1 MPEGAN
7 SRTESSVAV
16 VGVACRFPDA
26 DDASGL
32 LDVVLAGRRAFRR
45 LPPGRLNLAEYYRSD
60 PTTSDATYSSR
71 AALLEGWRFDRAAF
85 GIDQAV
91 YHASDPAHWLALET
105 AARALA
111 AAGLP
116 AGAGL
121 DRDRTGVIIGNT
133 LAGDSSRANAL
144 RLRWPYVRR
153 ALTEALDAAA
163 VPIGQAGTV
172 LRRAERRFL
181 APFPAIGPQSLAGSM
196 PATIAATISSYFGFR
211 GGSHAVDSACSSS
224 LQAVASA
231 CTALAAGDLDAAI
244 AGGVDLSLDPLE
256 LIGLAK
262 AGLLAATDVR
272 LYDERPTGYLPG
284 EGCGAVIL
292 LRTADARAAGLPI
305 YAEILGWG
313 TSSGGLPG
321 EPPSQASSQLL
332 AMRRAYDRAGV
343 DPAEIDYI
351 EGNGAAT
358 LADDEA
364 ELTALASIRAAA
376 SRTAALGSVKAN
388 IGHTKAA
395 AGVAGL
401 IKTVLVVSTGVL
413 PPATGVERPHSLI
426 AGGDA
431 RVLLPPAARDWGAGP
446 RLAAVSAT
454 GIGGSNVHLV
464 LRHEVAGRLRV
475 QRSRPAAPEPTSPPM
490 TVGGPGPWPFLLHAP
505 DRASL
510 AATLSRLADRAAWLS
525 DSELQDLACALGR
538 NPAEQ
543 GPARVALVAARQEQL
558 AAFAREALG
567 ILPLLAEGRIATRPG
582 IFASDGADGRLLLL
596 LSGEPPVG
604 GATGLRSVVGHCMDM
619 LRWLDSLEVA
629 ATVAVGHGFGLLA
642 GLAWAG
648 VLGEPEVLEICAL
661 RARFLETAVA
671 RGADITAIDAAS
683 DWPPVDGTDATAMRA
698 AIAKRFR
705 LGPPRRRLIST
716 VTGAPVRSIDEAVDV
731 ICGGFAGADLV
742 AEAVADAAV
751 GATLLIDTGPGQA
764 LKQAAASVRAPL
776 LSLRP
781 GFADPVNLARV
792 AAALFAAGALGDPQP
807 LFAGQHARPIDIW
820 REPVFLASPCEPAP
834 RQRRPPE
841 VAGKPPEDAVATAPM
856 PVATDSQPR
865 RRPGADRTAAEALR
879 TAIDA
884 VARSGAD
891 RTAAEALRTATDAV
905 PRSGVDSA
913 VADAVTPAAASVP
926 GPAADAAADGRHLPG
941 GVGVPAS
948 PAAASV
954 NGLAPW
960 SRCFTEGLRPAP
972 RPQAPEPTRSWRVY
986 AAARSPRLADLGRQF
1001 AADPA
1006 ARQTLAVLE
1015 DPADEQSRSAAVAA
1029 AHDAASTGEL
1039 VVITT
1044 SAGFTGFFAT
1054 LHAEQPSIGVTVL
1067 RVPAEA
1073 TSPAAILA
1081 VATAE
1086 PGRFR
1091 ELVIAPDG
1099 SASEPVLTEVPLSGG
1114 AGFPLGPDDVLVI
1127 SRATGGAG
1135 LALARVLA
1143 CNGTGIAMVGRA
1155 AEYDDTEL
1163 IAGLEELRSA
1173 GARIGYEIV
1182 DIGDPASLAAAFRR
1196 IEGRLGPV
1204 TAIAHAASPSE
1215 PVAVLDIAD
1224 AAVRSHPADQ
1234 VGVLEA
1240 LAGSIPHGQL
1250 KLIISFGSVAGR
1262 YGLAGTGLFALGC
1275 GALVSR
1281 VAELAAARAD
1291 CQALHVDLPAWST
1304 RGLGERPDLAA
1315 QLASAGTPALDVSV
1329 ASRLL
1334 LKLLTTP
1341 GLPARLALHGR
1352 VGGLASGRPPVITAS
1367 ELATAGLPRGGRFLR
1382 EVAVFYPGVE
1392 LICTARLSLAS
1403 DPFLADYRVD
1413 GQPALPPVLAL
1424 EALAQAASVLAGRP
1438 VRQAGGVTLD
1448 SPVLVPLAAET
1459 TVRVCAQRDGDT
1471 ITAALRSSDSSY
1483 RIDHAVAV
1491 FRCEQPEEWAAAVP
1505 VSSPPRLAAATTG
1518 LVDGTELYGPVCF
1531 QSGRFRRIALLPEV
1545 TARSGRA
1552 IARGDDDQPWFAS
1565 GNGLSDTGLL
1575 LGSPGLN
1582 DAMLQLLQACVPNRR
1597 VRPTGC
1603 ELMQF
1608 SGRDES
1614 GPVEIRAVAEP
1625 VPTTEA
1631 LQPVLLADSA
1641 DGAVGPA
1648 PVVPGQPGAPAAE
1661 QDECEDSRDAG
1672 SSAPGPASGEALA
1685 DQPASASAGRAR
1697 AQSARSRHAGGWRVG
1712 ARQRH
1717 ATLPTVVAG
1726 AVAGEPAA
1734 APDENR
1740 ALRRDLLAAELQWTV
1755 QASNAV
1761 GQLIACWRG
1770 VRLRD
1775 AGPLPNNEAW
1785 PPALLAAFLE
1795 RSTTE
1800 LGLDE
1805 GLRVSVSCGQP
1816 AVPADAIPRQ
1826 SGPGRAGPGGV
1837 DGPADQR
1844 HTRPRRNRVSAAA
1857 AARGGPLAGFTLAV
1871 QAPVPATCGWVT
1883 IDEARRQHQPAAAL
1897 AIAYGQLR
1905 AELPEPPPQL
1915 AGRLEAVRACLAA
1928 AGLPADS
1935 DLRVIET
1942 AGDGWV
1948 VLATRRAR
1956 IACTVVGLSGVAAPV
1971 AVALLTTRGS
1981 HARAAPARA
1990 VAAVGS

>member
-1 MPEGAN
+1 MSEGAVP
-7 SRTESSVAV
+7 RTTPSVAV

-26 DDASGL
+26 DDTSGL
-32 LDVVLAGRRAFRR
+32 LDVVLSGRRAFRR
-45 LPPGRLNLAEYYRSD
+45 VPPGRLNLAEYYRSD

-71 AALLEGWRFDRAAF
+71 AALLEGWQFDRAAF
-85 GIDQAV
+85 GIDPAI
-91 YHASDPAHWLALET
+91 YLASDPAHWLALET

-133 LAGDSSRANAL
+133 LAGDTSRANAL

-181 APFPAIGPQSLAGSM
+181 APFPPIGPQSLAGSM
-196 PATIAATISSYFGFR
+196 PATIAATISCYFGFR

-262 AGLLAATDVR
+262 AGVLATTDVR
-272 LYDERPTGYLPG
+272 LYDEQPSGYLPG

-292 LRTADARAAGLPI
+292 MRTTDARAAGLPV

-321 EPPSQASSQLL
+321 QPPSQASSQLL

-364 ELTALASIRAAA
+364 ELSALASIRAGA
-376 SRTAALGSVKAN
+376 SRTATLGSVKAN
-388 IGHTKAA
+388 IGHTRAA

-401 IKTVLVVSTGVL
+401 IKTVLVASTGVL

-431 RVLLPPAARDWGAGP
+431 RVVLPQTASDWGAGA

-464 LRHEVAGRLRV
+464 LRHGVRGAIPGRPRG
-475 QRSRPAAPEPTSPPM
+475 QRSRPAWREPASPLTAVAGPAPRPI
-490 TVGGPGPWPFLLHAP
+490 LLHAP

-510 AATLSRLADRAAWLS
+510 ATTLARLADRAGWLS

-538 NPAEQ
+538 DPAQQ

-558 AAFAREALG
+558 ATLARETLG
-567 ILPLLAEGRIATRPG
+567 ILPRLVEGQIATRPG
-582 IFASDGADGRLLLL
+582 IFVSDGADGRVLLL
-596 LSGEPPVG
+596 LSGEQPVG
-604 GATGLRSVVGHCMDM
+604 AGTGLRSVVSHCLDT
-619 LRWLDSLEVA
+619 LRWLDTLEVA

-648 VLGEPEVLEICAL
+648 VLGEAEVLEICAL
-661 RARFLETAVA
+661 RARFLETATA
-671 RGADITAIDAAS
+671 RGADITAMDAAP
-683 DWPPVDGTDATAMRA
+683 DWPPADGTDATEMRA

-705 LGPPRRRLIST
+705 LGPPRRRLMST
-716 VTGAPVRSIDEAVDV
+716 VTGAPVRSIDDAVDV
-731 ICGGFAGADLV
+731 ICSGFASADHV
-742 AEAVADAAV
+742 AEALADAAAS
-751 GATLLIDTGPGQA
+751 ATLLLDAGPGRA
-764 LKQAAASVRAPL
+764 LKHAATTVRVPL
-776 LSLRP
+776 VSLRA
-781 GFADPVNLARV
+781 GFADPVNSCRV
-792 AAALFAAGALGDPQP
+792 AAALFAAGALGDPGP

-820 REPVFLASPCEPAP
+820 REPVFLTSPCEPAP
-834 RQRRPPE
+834 RPRRP
-841 VAGKPPEDAVATAPM
+841 VAAVARPLEDAVATAPM
-856 PVATDSQPR
+856 AVATDGPPPR
-865 RRPGADRTAAEALR
+865 RPTADRSAAEALR
-879 TAIDA
+879 IAIAA
-884 VARSGAD
+884 VAQSDAHSG
-891 RTAAEALRTATDAV
+891 
-905 PRSGVDSA
+905 
-913 VADAVTPAAASVP
+913 VADAATRAANGNGPAAAPRASSRYL
-926 GPAADAAADGRHLPG
+926 PADVG
-941 GVGVPAS
+941 GPAS
-948 PAAASV
+948 PANSGV
-954 NGLAPW
+954 TGLAPW

-986 AAARSPRLADLGRQF
+986 AAARSPRLADLGGQF
-1001 AADPA
+1001 TADPA

-1015 DPADEQSRSAAVAA
+1015 DPADEQSCSAAVAA

-1067 RVPAEA
+1067 RVPPET

-1081 VATAE
+1081 MARAE
-1086 PGRFR
+1086 PGMFR

-1099 SASEPVLTEVPLSGG
+1099 TVSEPVLTEVPLPGG

-1155 AEYDDTEL
+1155 GEYDDTEL

-1173 GARIGYEIV
+1173 GARIGYEVIDV
-1182 DIGDPASLAAAFRR
+1182 GDAAALAAAIGRV
-1196 IEGRLGPV
+1196 EGRLGPV
-1204 TAIAHAASPSE
+1204 TAIAHAASPADSD
-1215 PVAVLDIAD
+1215 AVLDIAD
-1224 AAVRSHPADQ
+1224 AAVRSHPAGQ

-1240 LAGSIPHGQL
+1240 LAGSIAPEQL

-1262 YGLAGTGLFALGC
+1262 YGLAGSGLHALAC

-1281 VAELAAARAD
+1281 AAELAAARTG
-1291 CQALHVDLPAWST
+1291 CQALHVDLAAWST
-1304 RGLGERPDLAA
+1304 AGLGERPGLAA
-1315 QLASAGTPALDVSV
+1315 QLASADTPALDIAV

-1334 LKLLTTP
+1334 LKVLTTP
-1341 GLPARLALHGR
+1341 GLPRRLALHGR
-1352 VGGLASGRPPVITAS
+1352 VGGLASTRPPVIGAT
-1367 ELATAGLPRGGRFLR
+1367 ELAVAGLPHGGRFLR
-1382 EVAVFYPGVE
+1382 EVAVYYPRVE
-1392 LICTARLSLAS
+1392 LICTARLSVAS
-1403 DPFLADYRVD
+1403 DPFLADYRID
-1413 GQPALPPVLAL
+1413 GLPVLPPVLAL
-1424 EALAQAASVLAGRP
+1424 EALAQVASVLAGRP
-1438 VRQAGGVTLD
+1438 VRQASGVTLD
-1448 SPVLVPLAAET
+1448 SPVPVPLADET
-1459 TVRVCAQRDGDT
+1459 LIRICAQRDGDR
-1471 ITAALRSSDSSY
+1471 ITAAVRSSASSY
-1483 RIDHAVAV
+1483 LIDHAVAV
-1491 FRCEQPEEWAAAVP
+1491 FRCDEREDWAAAVP
-1505 VSSPPRLAAATTG
+1505 VSSPPRLAAAATG
-1518 LVDGTELYGPVCF
+1518 LVDGTELYGTVYF

-1565 GNGLSDTGLL
+1565 GIGLSDTGFL

-1582 DAMLQLLQACVPNRR
+1582 DAVLQLLQACVPHRR
-1597 VRPTGC
+1597 VRPTSC
-1603 ELMQF
+1603 ELVQF

-1625 VPTTEA
+1625 VPTTA
-1631 LQPVLLADSA
+1631 AQQPAQLAGSRSGVA
-1641 DGAVGPA
+1641 GPA
-1648 PVVPGQPGAPAAE
+1648 QVVPGQPGAPAAE
-1661 QDECEDSRDAG
+1661 HDEYEGSRDADNSTAG
-1672 SSAPGPASGEALA
+1672 TDGRELVT
-1685 DQPASASAGRAR
+1685 DQPVSASARRAR
-1697 AQSARSRHAGGWRVG
+1697 AQSARSRHAAGWRPSG
-1712 ARQRH
+1712 RQRH
-1717 ATLPTVVAG
+1717 STVPAVVDGVRASESG
-1726 AVAGEPAA
+1726 AVPHGDRTP
-1734 APDENR
+1734 PH
-1740 ALRRDLLAAELQWTV
+1740 DLPAAELQWTV
-1755 QASNAV
+1755 QAVNAV

-1770 VRLRD
+1770 IRLTD
-1775 AGPLPNNEAW
+1775 AGPLPRTAPW

-1795 RSTTE
+1795 RSATE

-1805 GLRVSVSCGQP
+1805 GLRVTVSCGQP

-1826 SGPGRAGPGGV
+1826 PG
-1837 DGPADQR
+1837 DGAVLADER
-1844 HTRPRRNRVSAAA
+1844 HTRPRRSRVSAAST
-1857 AARGGPLAGFTLAV
+1857 ARGGPLAGFTFGV

-1883 IDEARRQHQPAAAL
+1883 IDEAGRQHQPATAL

-1905 AELPEPPPQL
+1905 AELAEPPPKL
-1915 AGRLEAVRACLAA
+1915 AGRLEAVRSCLAA
-1928 AGLPADS
+1928 AGLHADS
-1935 DLRVIET
+1935 DLRVVE
-1942 AGDGWV
+1942 AADDGWV

-1956 IACTVVGLSGVAAPV
+1956 IACTVVELSGVAAPV
-1971 AVALLTTRGS
+1971 AVALLTMRGS
-1981 HARAAPARA
+1981 HARATPIRPA
-1990 VAAVGS
+1990 AAVGS

>member
-1 MPEGAN
+1 MPEGATL
-7 SRTESSVAV
+7 RTTPSVAI
-16 VGVACRFPDA
+16 VGVACRLPDA
-26 DDASGL
+26 DDTSGL
-32 LDVVLAGRRAFRR
+32 LDVVLSGRRAFRR
-45 LPPGRLNLAEYYRSD
+45 VPPGRLNLAEYYRSD

-85 GIDQAV
+85 GIDLAV
-91 YHASDPAHWLALET
+91 YLASDPAHWLALET

-133 LAGDSSRANAL
+133 LAGDTSRANAL

-163 VPIGQAGTV
+163 VPIGQAGAV

-231 CTALAAGDLDAAI
+231 CTALAAGDLDTVI

-262 AGLLAATDVR
+262 AGVLATSDVR
-272 LYDERPTGYLPG
+272 LYDERPSGYLPG
-284 EGCGAVIL
+284 EGCGVVIL
-292 LRTADARAAGLPI
+292 LRTADARAAGLPV
-305 YAEILGWG
+305 YADILGWG

-321 EPPSQASSQLL
+321 QPPSQASSQLL
-332 AMRRAYDRAGV
+332 AMRRAYERAGV
-343 DPAEIDYI
+343 DPADIDYI
-351 EGNGAAT
+351 EGNGAGT

-364 ELTALASIRAAA
+364 ELSALASIRAGA
-376 SRTAALGSVKAN
+376 SRTAALGSVKSN

-401 IKTVLVVSTGVL
+401 IKTVLAVGTGVL

-431 RVLLPPAARDWGAGP
+431 RVLLPPVARDWGPGP

-454 GIGGSNVHLV
+454 GIGGTNVHLV
-464 LRHEVAGRLRV
+464 LRHEVDSRARV
-475 QRSRPAAPEPTSPPM
+475 QRTRPAAHEPSSSSAP
-490 TVGGPGPWPFLLHAP
+490 VGVPGPRPFLLHAP

-510 AATLSRLADRAAWLS
+510 ATTLSRLADRAAWLS
-525 DSELQDLACALGR
+525 DSELEDLACGLGR
-538 NPAEQ
+538 DPHEQ
-543 GPARVALVAARQEQL
+543 GPARVALVAAGQEQL
-558 AAFAREALG
+558 AVLAREALG
-567 ILPLLAEGRIATRPG
+567 ILPRLAEGRIATRPG
-582 IFASDGADGRLLLL
+582 LCASDGADGRLLLL
-596 LSGEPPVG
+596 LSGEQPAG
-604 GATGLRSVVGHCMDM
+604 SATGLRSIVGHCLDM

-648 VLGEPEVLEICAL
+648 VIGEPEVLEICAL
-661 RARFLETAVA
+661 RARYLETAA
-671 RGADITAIDAAS
+671 AQGADMMAIDAAR
-683 DWPPVDGTDATAMRA
+683 DWPPVSGTDAAEMRA
-698 AIAKRFR
+698 AIASRFR

-731 ICGGFAGADLV
+731 ICSGFAGADRVADAV
-742 AEAVADAAV
+742 AEAAV
-751 GATLLIDTGPGQA
+751 GATLLLDTGPGQA
-764 LKQAAASVRAPL
+764 LGQAAATVRVPL

-781 GFADPVNLARV
+781 GFADPVNAARV
-792 AAALFAAGALGDPQP
+792 AAALFAAGALRDPQP
-807 LFAGQHARPIDIW
+807 LFAGQPARPIDIW
-820 REPVFLASPCEPAP
+820 REPLFITSPCEPAP
-834 RQRRPPE
+834 RPRRP
-841 VAGKPPEDAVATAPM
+841 AAAAHKLAEDAVATAPM
-856 PVATDSQPR
+856 AVATDAPSPR
-865 RRPGADRTAAEALR
+865 RPTTDRSASEALR
-879 TAIDA
+879 LAIDA
-884 VARSGAD
+884 VAQSSAQS
-891 RTAAEALRTATDAV
+891 AV
-905 PRSGVDSA
+905 PD
-913 VADAVTPAAASVP
+913 VAKPAPLGDP
-926 GPAADAAADGRHLPG
+926 GPAADAVADSRDVPRGA
-941 GVGVPAS
+941 GVPAG
-948 PAAASV
+948 PAATSV
-954 NGLAPW
+954 TGLAPW

-986 AAARSPRLADLGRQF
+986 AAARSPRLADLGGQF

-1015 DPADEQSRSAAVAA
+1015 DPADEQSCSAAVAA

-1044 SAGFTGFFAT
+1044 SAGFTGFFGA

-1067 RVPAEA
+1067 RVPSEA

-1081 VATAE
+1081 VARAE

-1099 SASEPVLTEVPLSGG
+1099 TASEPVLAQVPLPGG
-1114 AGFPLGPDDVLVI
+1114 TGFPLGPGDVLVI

-1155 AEYDDTEL
+1155 GEYDDTEL

-1173 GARIGYEIV
+1173 GARIGYEII
-1182 DIGDPASLAAAFRR
+1182 DIGDPASLAAAIRR

-1204 TAIAHAASPSE
+1204 TAIAHAASPPDSV
-1215 PVAVLDIAD
+1215 PVLDTGD
-1224 AAVRSHPADQ
+1224 AAARVYPASQ

-1240 LAGSIPHGQL
+1240 LAGSVPPEQL
-1250 KLIISFGSVAGR
+1250 KLIISIGSVAAR
-1262 YGLAGTGLFALGC
+1262 YGLAGAGLHALGC

-1281 VAELAAARAD
+1281 AAELVAARTG
-1291 CQALHVDLPAWST
+1291 CQALHVDLPGWLT
-1304 RGLGERPDLAA
+1304 RGLGERPDLASR
-1315 QLASAGTPALDVSV
+1315 LADADTPALDVST

-1334 LKLLTTP
+1334 LKILTTP
-1341 GLPARLALHGR
+1341 ALPTRLALHGR
-1352 VGGLASGRPPVITAS
+1352 VGALASRRPPVITAG
-1367 ELATAGLPRGGRFLR
+1367 ELVAAGLPHGGRFLR
-1382 EVAVFYPGVE
+1382 QVAVYYPGVE

-1403 DPFLADYRVD
+1403 DPFLADYRID
-1413 GQPALPPVLAL
+1413 GLPMLPPVLAL
-1424 EALAQAASVLAGRP
+1424 EALAQVASVLAGRP
-1438 VRQAGGVTLD
+1438 VRQAAGVTLD
-1448 SPVLVPLAAET
+1448 SPVLVPLAGET
-1459 TVRVCAQRDGDT
+1459 IVRICAQRDGDT

-1483 RIDHAVAV
+1483 RIDHATAA
-1491 FRCEQPEEWAAAVP
+1491 FRCAQPEEWATAVQP
-1505 VSSPPRLAAATTG
+1505 ASPPRLAAATTG
-1518 LVDGTELYGPVCF
+1518 LVDGTELYGPVFF

-1552 IARGDDDQPWFAS
+1552 IARADDDQPWFAS
-1565 GNGLSDTGLL
+1565 GNALSDTGFL

-1582 DAMLQLLQACVPNRR
+1582 DAMLQLLQACVPHRR
-1597 VRPTGC
+1597 VLPTGFD
-1603 ELMQF
+1603 LVQF
-1608 SGRDES
+1608 SGRGES
-1614 GPVEIRAVAEP
+1614 GPVEIRAIAEP
-1625 VPTTEA
+1625 VRATAA
-1631 LQPVLLADSA
+1631 LHPARLADYAS
-1641 DGAVGPA
+1641 GATGPA
-1648 PVVPGQPGAPAAE
+1648 PVVPNQPGAPAAE
-1661 QDECEDSRDAG
+1661 RDEDESHGDARA
-1672 SSAPGPASGEALA
+1672 STHLPASPEAREDEPA
-1685 DQPASASAGRAR
+1685 DASVRRSR
-1697 AQSARSRHAGGWRVG
+1697 AQSGRSRHAGGWRAG
-1712 ARQRH
+1712 GRQRH
-1717 ATLPTVVAG
+1717 TAVP
-1726 AVAGEPAA
+1726 AVAEAAAVSEPAA
-1734 APDENR
+1734 TPAGGRMPRHDGP
-1740 ALRRDLLAAELQWTV
+1740 ADELQWTV
-1755 QASNAV
+1755 EAVNAV
-1761 GQLIACWRG
+1761 GQPIACWRG

-1775 AGPLPNNEAW
+1775 AGPLPSNAAW

-1795 RSTTE
+1795 RGATE

-1805 GLRVSVSCGQP
+1805 GLRVTVNCGQP
-1816 AVPADAIPRQ
+1816 AVPADSIPHQ
-1826 SGPGRAGPGGV
+1826 SRPDRRGPGG
-1837 DGPADQR
+1837 ADVVADER
-1844 HTRPRRNRVSAAA
+1844 HIRSRRNPLSAAS
-1857 AARGGPLAGFTLAV
+1857 AARGGPLAGFTFAV

-1883 IDEARRQHQPAAAL
+1883 IDEAGRQHQPATAL

-1928 AGLPADS
+1928 ANLHADS
-1935 DLRVIET
+1935 DLRVVET

-1956 IACTVVGLSGVAAPV
+1956 IVSTVVELSGVAAPV
-1971 AVALLTTRGS
+1971 AVALLTMRGS
-1981 HARAAPARA
+1981 HARGAPART
-1990 VAAVGS
+1990 VAPVGS

>member
-1 MPEGAN
+1 MPEGATL
-7 SRTESSVAV
+7 RVTPPVAV

-26 DDASGL
+26 DDTSGL
-32 LDVVLAGRRAFRR
+32 LDVVLSGRRAFRR
-45 LPPGRLNLAEYYRSD
+45 VPPGRLNLAEYYRSD

-85 GIDQAV
+85 GIDLAS
-91 YHASDPAHWLALET
+91 YLASDPAHWLALET

-133 LAGDSSRANAL
+133 LAGDTSRANAL

-163 VPIGQAGTV
+163 VPTGQAGTV

-244 AGGVDLSLDPLE
+244 AGGVDVSLDPLE

-262 AGLLAATDVR
+262 AGVLATTDVR
-272 LYDERPTGYLPG
+272 LYDERPSGYLPG

-292 LRTADARAAGLPI
+292 MRTADARAAGLPV

-321 EPPSQASSQLL
+321 QPPSQASSQLL

-364 ELTALASIRAAA
+364 ELSALASIRAAA
-376 SRTAALGSVKAN
+376 SRTATLGSVKAN
-388 IGHTKAA
+388 IGHAKAA
-395 AGVAGL
+395 AGVASL
-401 IKTVLVVSTGVL
+401 IKTVLAASTGVL

-431 RVLLPPAARDWGAGP
+431 RVLLPLAARDWPAGT

-464 LRHEVAGRLRV
+464 LRHEVRGAIPGRPRG
-475 QRSRPAAPEPTSPPM
+475 QRSRPAAREPASPSTAVAGPEPR
-490 TVGGPGPWPFLLHAP
+490 PFLLHAP

-510 AATLSRLADRAAWLS
+510 AATLARLADRAAWLS
-525 DSELQDLACALGR
+525 DGELQDLACALGR
-538 NPAEQ
+538 DPAEQ

-558 AAFAREALG
+558 AALAREALG
-567 ILPLLAEGRIATRPG
+567 ILPRLAEGRIATRPG

-596 LSGEPPVG
+596 LSGEQPVG
-604 GATGLRSVVGHCMDM
+604 AGTQLRSIVGHCLDM
-619 LRWLDSLEVA
+619 LRWLDSLEA
-629 ATVAVGHGFGLLA
+629 ATTVAVGHGSGLLA

-648 VLGEPEVLEICAL
+648 VLGEAEVLEICAL
-661 RARFLETAVA
+661 RARFLETAAA
-671 RGADITAIDAAS
+671 RGADTTAIDAAPH
-683 DWPPVDGTDATAMRA
+683 WPPVNDTDATEMRT
-698 AIAKRFR
+698 AIARRFR

-731 ICGGFAGADLV
+731 ICGGFAGADRV

-751 GATLLIDTGPGQA
+751 SATLLLDAGPGQA
-764 LKQAAASVRAPL
+764 LKEVAATVRVPL
-776 LSLRP
+776 VSLRP
-781 GFADPVNLARV
+781 GFTNPVNAARV

-807 LFAGQHARPIDIW
+807 LFAGQRARPIDIW
-820 REPVFLASPCEPAP
+820 REQVFLTSPCEPAP
-834 RQRRPPE
+834 RPRRPAAV
-841 VAGKPPEDAVATAPM
+841 VARLPEDAVATAPM
-856 PVATDSQPR
+856 AVATDAQPSR
-865 RRPGADRTAAEALR
+865 QPTADRSATESLR
-879 TAIDA
+879 VAIDA
-884 VARSGAD
+884 IAQS
-891 RTAAEALRTATDAV
+891 DA
-905 PRSGVDSA
+905 DSA
-913 VADAVTPAAASVP
+913 VAAAAPAADGR
-926 GPAADAAADGRHLPG
+926 GPAADATTSSRYLPA
-941 GVGVPAS
+941 GVGGSATPATCG
-948 PAAASV
+948 V
-954 NGLAPW
+954 TGLAPW
-960 SRCFTEGLRPAP
+960 SRCFTEGLRPTP

-986 AAARSPRLADLGRQF
+986 AAARSPRLADLGGQF
-1001 AADPA
+1001 TADPA

-1015 DPADEQSRSAAVAA
+1015 DPADEQSCSAAVAA

-1039 VVITT
+1039 VVITP
-1044 SAGFTGFFAT
+1044 SADFTGFFAT

-1067 RVPAEA
+1067 RVPPEA
-1073 TSPAAILA
+1073 ASPAAILA
-1081 VATAE
+1081 VARAE
-1086 PGRFR
+1086 PGMFR

-1099 SASEPVLTEVPLSGG
+1099 TASEPVLTEVPLSGG

-1127 SRATGGAG
+1127 SRAAGGAG

-1143 CNGTGIAMVGRA
+1143 CNGTGVAMVGRA
-1155 AEYDDTEL
+1155 GEYDDTEL

-1173 GARIGYEIV
+1173 GARIGYEIIDV
-1182 DIGDPASLAAAFRR
+1182 GDPASLAAAIRR
-1196 IEGRLGPV
+1196 VEGRLGPV
-1204 TAIAHAASPSE
+1204 TAIAHAASPSDSG
-1215 PVAVLDIAD
+1215 AVLDIAD
-1224 AAVRSHPADQ
+1224 AAVRSHPASQ
-1234 VGVLEA
+1234 AGVLDA

-1262 YGLAGTGLFALGC
+1262 YGLAGAGLHALGC

-1281 VAELAAARAD
+1281 AAELAAARTG

-1304 RGLGERPDLAA
+1304 RGLGDRPDLAA
-1315 QLASAGTPALDVSV
+1315 QLAGADTPALDVSA
-1329 ASRLL
+1329 ASRVL
-1334 LKLLTTP
+1334 LKILTTP

-1352 VGGLASGRPPVITAS
+1352 VGGLASSRPPVIRPG
-1367 ELATAGLPRGGRFLR
+1367 ELAVAGLPRGGRFLR
-1382 EVAVFYPGVE
+1382 EVAVYYPGIE

-1403 DPFLADYRVD
+1403 DPFLADYRID
-1413 GQPALPPVLAL
+1413 GLPVLPPVLAL
-1424 EALAQAASVLAGRP
+1424 EALAQVGSVLAGRP
-1438 VRQAGGVTLD
+1438 VRQAGRVTLD
-1448 SPVLVPLAAET
+1448 SPVPVPLAGET
-1459 TVRVCAQRDGDT
+1459 TIRICAQRDGDT
-1471 ITAALRSSDSSY
+1471 VTAAVRSSASTY
-1483 RIDHAVAV
+1483 LIDHAVAV
-1491 FRCEQPEEWAAAVP
+1491 FRCDEPEEWAAALP
-1505 VSSPPRLAAATTG
+1505 VFSPPRLAAATTG
-1518 LVDGTELYGPVCF
+1518 LVDGTEVYGPVCF

-1565 GNGLSDTGLL
+1565 GIGLSDTGFL

-1582 DAMLQLLQACVPNRR
+1582 DAMLQLLQACVPYRR
-1597 VRPTGC
+1597 VRLAGC
-1603 ELMQF
+1603 ELVQF

-1625 VPTTEA
+1625 ARSTAAQQTA
-1631 LQPVLLADSA
+1631 QLAGSA
-1641 DGAVGPA
+1641 SGVAGP
-1648 PVVPGQPGAPAAE
+1648 PQVVPGQPGAPAAE
-1661 QDECEDSRDAG
+1661 YDDYEGSRSAV
-1672 SSAPGPASGEALA
+1672 SSAPGPASGEKLT
-1685 DQPASASAGRAR
+1685 DQPASASTRRAR
-1697 AQSARSRHAGGWRVG
+1697 AQGARSRHAAGWRAAG
-1712 ARQRH
+1712 RQRH
-1717 ATLPTVVAG
+1717 TTVPAALDGVT
-1726 AVAGEPAA
+1726 AGEHAP
-1734 APDENR
+1734 APDPDR
-1740 ALRRDLLAAELQWTV
+1740 TPRHDLPADELQWTI
-1755 QASNAV
+1755 QAVNAV

-1770 VRLRD
+1770 VRLSD
-1775 AGPLPNNEAW
+1775 AGPLPRTAAW

-1795 RSTTE
+1795 RSATE

-1805 GLRVSVSCGQP
+1805 GLRVTVTCGQP
-1816 AVPADAIPRQ
+1816 TIPADAIPRQ
-1826 SGPGRAGPGGV
+1826 SGRGRPGPGRGDVA
-1837 DGPADQR
+1837 ADER
-1844 HTRPRRNRVSAAA
+1844 HTRPRRNRVSAAS
-1857 AARGGPLAGFTLAV
+1857 AARGGPLAGFTFAV

-1883 IDEARRQHQPAAAL
+1883 IDEAGRQHQPAAAL
-1897 AIAYGQLR
+1897 TIAYGQLR
-1905 AELPEPPPQL
+1905 AELAEPPPKL

-1928 AGLPADS
+1928 AGLQADS
-1935 DLRVIET
+1935 DLRLVET

-1956 IACTVVGLSGVAAPV
+1956 IACTVVELSGVAAPV
-1971 AVALLTTRGS
+1971 AVALLTMRGS
-1981 HARAAPARA
+1981 HARATPIRA

>member
-1 MPEGAN
+1 MPEAATP
-7 SRTESSVAV
+7 RTTPSIAV

-26 DDASGL
+26 DDTSGL
-32 LDVVLAGRRAFRR
+32 LDVVLSGRRAFRR
-45 LPPGRLNLAEYYRSD
+45 LPPRRLNLAEYYRSD

-85 GIDQAV
+85 GIDLAV
-91 YHASDPAHWLALET
+91 YLASDPANWLALET
-105 AARALA
+105 AARALS

-133 LAGDSSRANAL
+133 LAGDTSRANAL

-163 VPIGQAGTV
+163 VPVGQAGTV

-196 PATIAATISSYFGFR
+196 PATNAATISSYFGFR

-262 AGLLAATDVR
+262 AGVLATADVR
-272 LYDERPTGYLPG
+272 LYDERPSGYLPG
-284 EGCGAVIL
+284 EGCGVVVL
-292 LRTADARAAGLPI
+292 LRTADARAAGLPV

-321 EPPSQASSQLL
+321 QPPSQASSQLL

-343 DPAEIDYI
+343 DPADIDYI

-364 ELTALASIRAAA
+364 ELSALASIRAAA
-376 SRTAALGSVKAN
+376 SRTATLGSIKAN
-388 IGHTKAA
+388 IGHAKAA

-401 IKTVLVVSTGVL
+401 IKTVLAVSTGVL

-431 RVLLPPAARDWGAGP
+431 RVQLPPTARDWGAGP

-464 LRHEVAGRLRV
+464 LRHEVRGAIPGRPRV
-475 QRSRPAAPEPTSPPM
+475 QRSRPAVHEPASLPA
-490 TVGGPGPWPFLLHAP
+490 VGGPEPRPFLLHAS

-510 AATLSRLADRAAWLS
+510 AATLSRLADRAPWLS
-525 DSELQDLACALGR
+525 DGELQDLACALGR
-538 NPAEQ
+538 DPAEQ
-543 GPARVALVAARQEQL
+543 GRARVALVAARQEQL
-558 AAFAREALG
+558 AALAREALG
-567 ILPLLAEGRIATRPG
+567 ILPRLAEGRIATRPG

-596 LSGEPPVG
+596 LSGEQPVSAG
-604 GATGLRSVVGHCMDM
+604 TQLRSIVGHCLDM

-629 ATVAVGHGFGLLA
+629 ATVAVGHGFGMLA

-648 VLGEPEVLEICAL
+648 VLGEAEVLEICAL
-661 RARFLETAVA
+661 RAQFLETAAA
-671 RGADITAIDAAS
+671 RGADITAFDAAP
-683 DWPPVDGTDATAMRA
+683 DWPPVNGTDATDVRT

-731 ICGGFAGADLV
+731 ICSGFAGADRV

-751 GATLLIDTGPGQA
+751 STTLLLDTGPGQA
-764 LKQAAASVRAPL
+764 LKQAATTVRVPL
-776 LSLRP
+776 LSLRS
-781 GFADPVNLARV
+781 GFANPVNAARV

-820 REPVFLASPCEPAP
+820 REPVFLTSPCEPAP
-834 RQRRPPE
+834 RPRRRA
-841 VAGKPPEDAVATAPM
+841 AGAGRLPEDAVATAPM
-856 PVATDSQPR
+856 AVAPDSPPR
-865 RRPGADRTAAEALR
+865 GPTADRSATEALR
-879 TAIDA
+879 MAIEA
-884 VARSGAD
+884 VARSD
-891 RTAAEALRTATDAV
+891 T
-905 PRSGVDSA
+905 DSA
-913 VADAVTPAAASVP
+913 VADAASPAAADVP
-926 GPAADAAADGRHLPG
+926 RPAAAAATDGRHLPG
-941 GVGVPAS
+941 DTGGPVTQAT
-948 PAAASV
+948 ASV
-954 NGLAPW
+954 AGLAPW

-972 RPQAPEPTRSWRVY
+972 RPQTPEPTRSWRVY
-986 AAARSPRLADLGRQF
+986 AAARSPRLADLGGQF

-1015 DPADEQSRSAAVAA
+1015 DPADEQSCSAAVAA

-1067 RVPAEA
+1067 RVPPEA

-1081 VATAE
+1081 VARAE
-1086 PGRFR
+1086 PGMFR
-1091 ELVIAPDG
+1091 ELVIASDG
-1099 SASEPVLTEVPLSGG
+1099 MASEPVLTEVQLPGG
-1114 AGFPLGPDDVLVI
+1114 TDFPLGPDDVLVI

-1155 AEYDDTEL
+1155 GEYDDTEL

-1173 GARIGYEIV
+1173 GARIGYEIIDV
-1182 DIGDPASLAAAFRR
+1182 GDPVSLAAAIRR
-1196 IEGRLGPV
+1196 VEGRLGPV
-1204 TAIAHAASPSE
+1204 TAIAHAASPADSDL
-1215 PVAVLDIAD
+1215 VLNIAD
-1224 AAVRSHPADQ
+1224 AAVRSHPAGQ

-1240 LAGSIPHGQL
+1240 LVGSVPHGQL

-1262 YGLAGTGLFALGC
+1262 YGLAGYGLHALGC

-1281 VAELAAARAD
+1281 AVELAAARTG

-1315 QLASAGTPALDVSV
+1315 QLAGADTPALDVST

-1334 LKLLTTP
+1334 LKVLTTP

-1352 VGGLASGRPPVITAS
+1352 VGGLASSRPPVIGAG
-1367 ELATAGLPRGGRFLR
+1367 ELAAAGLPHGGRFLR
-1382 EVAVFYPGVE
+1382 EVAVCYPGIE

-1403 DPFLADYRVD
+1403 DPFLADYRID
-1413 GQPALPPVLAL
+1413 GLPVLPPMLAL
-1424 EALAQAASVLAGRP
+1424 EALAQVGSVLAGRP
-1438 VRQAGGVTLD
+1438 VRQANGVALD
-1448 SPVLVPLAAET
+1448 SPVPVPLAGET
-1459 TVRVCAQRDGDT
+1459 TIRICAQRNGDT
-1471 ITAALRSSDSSY
+1471 ITAAVRSSDSSY

-1491 FRCEQPEEWAAAVP
+1491 FRCDEPGEWAAAVT

-1565 GNGLSDTGLL
+1565 GIGLSDTGFL

-1582 DAMLQLLQACVPNRR
+1582 DAMLQLLQACVPHRR

-1603 ELMQF
+1603 ELVQF

-1625 VPTTEA
+1625 VRTTA
-1631 LQPVLLADSA
+1631 AQQPARLAESA
-1641 DGAVGPA
+1641 NGVGGPA
-1648 PVVPGQPGAPAAE
+1648 QVVPGQPGAPAAE
-1661 QDECEDSRDAG
+1661 HDEYEGGRSAG
-1672 SSAPGPASGEALA
+1672 SDTPGPASRAELA
-1685 DQPASASAGRAR
+1685 NQPASASARRAR
-1697 AQSARSRHAGGWRVG
+1697 AQSATSRHAAGWRAG
-1712 ARQRH
+1712 GRQRH
-1717 ATLPTVVAG
+1717 TALPAVVEG
-1726 AVAGEPAA
+1726 VAASDPAA
-1734 APDENR
+1734 ASDVARTPQPDLP
-1740 ALRRDLLAAELQWTV
+1740 ADELQWTV
-1755 QASNAV
+1755 QAVNAT
-1761 GQLIACWRG
+1761 GQLTAYWRA
-1770 VRLRD
+1770 VRLGD
-1775 AGPLPNNEAW
+1775 AGPLPRNAAW

-1795 RSTTE
+1795 RSATE

-1805 GLRVSVSCGQP
+1805 GLRVTVSCGQP
-1816 AVPADAIPRQ
+1816 TLPADAIPRQ
-1826 SGPGRAGPGGV
+1826 SGPGHPGPGGGNV
-1837 DGPADQR
+1837 PADDR
-1844 HTRPRRNRVSAAA
+1844 RGRPRRSRVSAAS
-1857 AARGGPLAGFTLAV
+1857 AARGGPLAGFTFAV
-1871 QAPVPATCGWVT
+1871 QAPVPSACGWVT
-1883 IDEARRQHQPAAAL
+1883 IDEAGRQHQPATGL
-1897 AIAYGQLR
+1897 AIAYGQLS
-1905 AELPEPPPQL
+1905 AELAEPPPKL

-1928 AGLPADS
+1928 AGLHAAA
-1935 DLRVIET
+1935 DLRVVET

-1956 IACTVVGLSGVAAPV
+1956 IASTVVELSGVAAPV
-1971 AVALLTTRGS
+1971 AVALLTMRGS
-1981 HARAAPARA
+1981 HARTAPIRA

>member
-1 MPEGAN
+1 MPDGATR
-7 SRTESSVAV
+7 RTTASVAV

-26 DDASGL
+26 DDTSGL
-32 LDVVLAGRRAFRR
+32 LDVVLSGRRAFRR
-45 LPPGRLNLAEYYRSD
+45 VPPGRLNLAEYYRSD

-85 GIDQAV
+85 GIDLAI
-91 YHASDPAHWLALET
+91 YGASDPAHWLALET

-133 LAGDSSRANAL
+133 LAGDTSRANAL

-181 APFPAIGPQSLAGSM
+181 APFPAIGPASLAGSM

-262 AGLLAATDVR
+262 AGVLATTDVR
-272 LYDERPTGYLPG
+272 LYDERPSGYLPG

-292 LRTADARAAGLPI
+292 MRTADARKAGLPV

-343 DPAEIDYI
+343 EPADIDYI

-358 LADDEA
+358 LAADEA
-364 ELTALASIRAAA
+364 ELGALAAIRAGA
-376 SRTAALGSVKAN
+376 SRTATLGSVKAN

-401 IKTVLVVSTGVL
+401 IKTVLAASTGVL
-413 PPATGVERPHSLI
+413 PPATGVERPHSLV
-426 AGGDA
+426 ANGDA
-431 RVLLPPAARDWGAGP
+431 RVLLPPTARDWPAGP

-464 LRHEVAGRLRV
+464 LRHEVAGRPRG
-475 QRSRPAAPEPTSPPM
+475 QRSRPTVHESASPPAA
-490 TVGGPGPWPFLLHAP
+490 VGGPAPRPFLLHAP

-525 DSELQDLACALGR
+525 DGELQDLACALGR
-538 NPAEQ
+538 DPAEQ

-558 AAFAREALG
+558 AALAREAMG
-567 ILPLLAEGRIATRPG
+567 ILPRLAEGRIATRPG
-582 IFASDGADGRLLLL
+582 IVASDGADGRLLLL
-596 LSGEPPVG
+596 LSGEQPG
-604 GATGLRSVVGHCMDM
+604 GAGTQLRSVVGHCLDT

-648 VLGEPEVLEICAL
+648 VLGEAEVLEICAL
-661 RARFLETAVA
+661 RARFLETAAA
-671 RGADITAIDAAS
+671 RGADIDAAP
-683 DWPPVDGTDATAMRA
+683 DWPPVNGTDASEVRA

-731 ICGGFAGADLV
+731 ICSGFTGADRV
-742 AEAVADAAV
+742 VEAVADAAV
-751 GATLLIDTGPGQA
+751 GATLLLDIGPGQA
-764 LKQAAASVRAPL
+764 LRQAAAVRVPV

-781 GFADPVNLARV
+781 GFADPVNAARV
-792 AAALFAAGALGDPQP
+792 AAALFAAGTLGDAKP

-820 REPVFLASPCEPAP
+820 REPLFLTSPCEPALRP
-834 RQRRPPE
+834 RRPAA
-841 VAGKPPEDAVATAPM
+841 VIARLPEDAVATAPM
-856 PVATDSQPR
+856 AVATDGPPR
-865 RRPGADRTAAEALR
+865 RRPAADRSAAESLR

-884 VARSGAD
+884 VARSDAES
-891 RTAAEALRTATDAV
+891 AAGDAAT
-905 PRSGVDSA
+905 S
-913 VADAVTPAAASVP
+913 AAAGVP
-926 GPAADAAADGRHLPG
+926 GPAAPTDGHHLPG
-941 GVGVPAS
+941 GVGGPAS
-948 PAAASV
+948 PPTAGV
-954 NGLAPW
+954 TGLAPW

-986 AAARSPRLADLGRQF
+986 AAARSPRLADLGGQF

-1015 DPADEQSRSAAVAA
+1015 DPADEQSCSAAVAA
-1029 AHDAASTGEL
+1029 AHDATSTGEL

-1067 RVPAEA
+1067 RVPPEA

-1081 VATAE
+1081 EARAE
-1086 PGRFR
+1086 PGMFR

-1099 SASEPVLTEVPLSGG
+1099 TATEPVLTEVPLPGG

-1155 AEYDDTEL
+1155 GEHDDTEL
-1163 IAGLEELRSA
+1163 ISGLEELRSA
-1173 GARIGYEIV
+1173 GARIGYEVI
-1182 DIGDPASLAAAFRR
+1182 DIGDPASLAAAIRR
-1196 IEGRLGPV
+1196 VQGRLGPV
-1204 TAIAHAASPSE
+1204 TAIAHAASPADSD
-1215 PVAVLDIAD
+1215 AVLDIAD
-1224 AAVRSHPADQ
+1224 AAVRSHPASQ

-1262 YGLAGTGLFALGC
+1262 YGLAGAGLHALGC
-1275 GALVSR
+1275 GALASR
-1281 VAELAAARAD
+1281 AAELAAARTG

-1315 QLASAGTPALDVSV
+1315 RLAGADTPALDISA

-1334 LKLLTTP
+1334 LKILTTQ

-1352 VGGLASGRPPVITAS
+1352 VGGLASTRPAAIGAG
-1367 ELATAGLPRGGRFLR
+1367 ELAAAGLPHGGRFLR
-1382 EVAVFYPGVE
+1382 EVAVYYPGVE

-1403 DPFLADYRVD
+1403 DPFLADYQID
-1413 GQPALPPVLAL
+1413 GLPVLPPVLAL
-1424 EALAQAASVLAGRP
+1424 EALAQLGSVLAGRP
-1438 VRQAGGVTLD
+1438 VRQASGVALD
-1448 SPVLVPLAAET
+1448 SPMPVPLAGET
-1459 TVRVCAQRDGDT
+1459 TIRICAQRDGDT
-1471 ITAALRSSDSSY
+1471 ITAAVRSSDSSY
-1483 RIDHAVAV
+1483 QLDHAVAV
-1491 FRCEQPEEWAAAVP
+1491 FRCDEPEEWAAAVP

-1565 GNGLSDTGLL
+1565 GIGLSDTGFL

-1582 DAMLQLLQACVPNRR
+1582 DAMLQLLQACVPHRR
-1597 VRPTGC
+1597 VRLASC
-1603 ELMQF
+1603 ELVQF
-1608 SGRDES
+1608 SGRDGS

-1625 VPTTEA
+1625 VRTTA
-1631 LQPVLLADSA
+1631 AQQLARLADSA
-1641 DGAVGPA
+1641 DGVAVPA

-1661 QDECEDSRDAG
+1661 HDAYEDSRDAG
-1672 SSAPGPASGEALA
+1672 SSAPGSASRAELA
-1685 DQPASASAGRAR
+1685 DQPESAPARRAR
-1697 AQSARSRHAGGWRVG
+1697 AQSARSRHAAGWRPG
-1712 ARQRH
+1712 GRQRRT
-1717 ATLPTVVAG
+1717 TLPAVVDVVA
-1726 AVAGEPAA
+1726 ASEPAA
-1734 APDENR
+1734 APDQGR
-1740 ALRRDLLAAELQWTV
+1740 TSRHDLPADELQWTV
-1755 QASNAV
+1755 QAANAV

-1770 VRLRD
+1770 VRLGD
-1775 AGPLPNNEAW
+1775 AGPLPRNAAW

-1795 RSTTE
+1795 RSAAE

-1805 GLRVSVSCGQP
+1805 GLRVTVSCGQP
-1816 AVPADAIPRQ
+1816 TVPADAIPRQ
-1826 SGPGRAGPGGV
+1826 SGRARHGPDGGDVPV
-1837 DGPADQR
+1837 DER
-1844 HTRPRRNRVSAAA
+1844 HGRPRRSRVSAASA
-1857 AARGGPLAGFTLAV
+1857 TKGGPLTGFTFAV
-1871 QAPVPATCGWVT
+1871 QAPVSATCGWVT
-1883 IDEARRQHQPAAAL
+1883 IDEAGRQHQPATAL

-1905 AELPEPPPQL
+1905 AELAEPPPQL

-1928 AGLPADS
+1928 AGLHADS
-1935 DLRVIET
+1935 DLRVVET

-1956 IACTVVGLSGVAAPV
+1956 IACTVVELSGVAAPV
-1971 AVALLTTRGS
+1971 AVALLTMRGS
-1981 HARAAPARA
+1981 HARATPTRA